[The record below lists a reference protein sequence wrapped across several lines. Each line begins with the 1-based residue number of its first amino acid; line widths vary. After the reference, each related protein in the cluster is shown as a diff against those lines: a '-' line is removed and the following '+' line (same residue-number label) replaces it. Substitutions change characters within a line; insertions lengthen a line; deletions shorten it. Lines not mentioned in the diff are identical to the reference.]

1 MLTLIMVLA
10 GSYIYTI
17 FSNKTEKVKKF
28 KLEDYNTFIG
38 KFSSGKVLG
47 ATESAQTAKEKAEVF
62 WVEIYGESVKDEK
75 PYEVLFDEENQVWLV
90 GGGLPKDMDGGVAC
104 ILIKKSD
111 GKVLGVWHGK

>member
-38 KFSSGKVLG
+38 KFPSGKVLG
-47 ATESAQTAKEKAEVF
+47 ATESAQAAKEKAEVV

-75 PYEVLFDEENQVWLV
+75 PYEVLFDEGNQVWLV
-90 GGGLPKDMDGGVAC
+90 QGSLPKDMDGGVAC